1 MDRLHCLTF
10 CLLLTLSACD
20 PALDPGPGDD
30 DDSAPAIDD
39 DDSNAGD
46 DDSKAGDD
54 DSNAGDDCRTWHEDL
69 NQAHELCR
77 EAMGDMYYCGPDG
90 VCLEASGCEALD
102 CCLPGEQ
109 GDRWCRDN
117 FGEDSSCIAGPNDGY
132 CGRGD

>member
-1 MDRLHCLTF
+1 MNHLHCLTF
-10 CLLLTLSACD
+10 CLFLALFACN
-20 PALDPGPGDD
+20 PSLEPGPGDD
-30 DDSAPAIDD
+30 DDSTAGDD
-39 DDSNAGD
+39 DDSTA
-46 DDSKAGDD
+46 S
-54 DSNAGDDCRTWHEDL
+54 DDCRTWHEDL